1 MNNYP
6 LLGGGGEKETALLP
20 PLLYNMSWIT
30 KDGQTY
36 YGIEMT
42 QKEAEELTE
51 RINEL
56 NTANFEMEQAKLK
69 YEEAKKFLE
78 EYLAELQKPSR
89 RKRTK
94 ATPYVPGS
102 ENESK

>member
-1 MNNYP
+1 
-6 LLGGGGEKETALLP
+6 
-20 PLLYNMSWIT
+20 
-30 KDGQTY
+30 
-36 YGIEMT
+36 MT

-78 EYLAELQKPSR
+78 EYLAELQKPG
-89 RKRTK
+89 RKRK
-94 ATPYVPGS
+94 VAIKKTPYIPGS